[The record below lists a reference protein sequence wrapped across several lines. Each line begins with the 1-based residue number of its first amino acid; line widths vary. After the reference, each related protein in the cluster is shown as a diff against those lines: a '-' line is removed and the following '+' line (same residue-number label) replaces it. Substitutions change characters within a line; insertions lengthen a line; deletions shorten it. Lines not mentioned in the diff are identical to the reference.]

1 MEISDSDG
9 PERRAY
15 DVHQCQR
22 PGFFGI
28 IVPPTSATPS
38 RAG

>member
-9 PERRAY
+9 LELRAY

-22 PGFFGI
+22 PGFFGF
-28 IVPPTSATPS
+28 IVPQASATPS
-38 RAG
+38 RIG